1 MIGQLMQ
8 FDCLRSPTTPVLVAK
23 WIDRLGQT
31 GEIVTHGSPTLVG
44 QRHKDATAIERIA
57 KLIDQPIPLQGGEF
71 H

>member
-1 MIGQLMQ
+1 M
-8 FDCLRSPTTPVLVAK
+8 
-23 WIDRLGQT
+23 GQT
-31 GEIVTHGSPTLVG
+31 GEIVAHGSPTLVG